1 MVSKRFNLRGKIS
14 GRDVLI
20 LSGKLLVWKRSGK
33 ETAGKD
39 AFYTENYRQ
48 GSVLSWK
55 SLVRKKFNF
64 QGKTGK
70 FHGVPDRPYNFC
82 TYFCL
87 IDFAAKNLVCA

>member
-39 AFYTENYRQ
+39 AFYSGNYRQ
-48 GSVLSWK
+48 GSVPIGK
-55 SLVRKKFNF
+55 SLVRKKFNLS
-64 QGKTGK
+64 KK
-70 FHGVPDRPYNFC
+70 DRQIP
-82 TYFCL
+82 
-87 IDFAAKNLVCA
+87 